1 VKVDAFWRL
10 IQEIRDL
17 KENNQS
23 GVTLMDQQ
31 GRITNKVSTLACVL
45 LCLATLILPACSSQ
59 KAEELYKT
67 AQFEELQTNWEHAG
81 QLYEKIIADYPK
93 SEPAEKAK
101 ARMSILASES
111 KYPVGE

>member
-1 VKVDAFWRL
+1 
-10 IQEIRDL
+10 
-17 KENNQS
+17 
-23 GVTLMDQQ
+23 MDIQ
-31 GRITNKVSTLACVL
+31 GRLKNKVSTLVVVL
-45 LCLATLILPACSSQ
+45 LCLAALVLPACSSQ

-93 SEPAEKAK
+93 SQHADKSK
-101 ARMSILASES
+101 ARLSALADEN